1 MMTTNDVVY
10 VFVERTSKEIVRVYG
25 NRNDAENYISK
36 NGNLILIVCMVR

>member
-10 VFVERTSKEIVRVYG
+10 VVVERTSKEIVRVYG

-36 NGNLILIVCMVR
+36 NENLILRVCMVR

>member
-10 VFVERTSKEIVRVYG
+10 IIVERTSKEIIRVYG

-36 NGNLILIVCMVR
+36 NENLILRVCMVR

>member
-10 VFVERTSKEIVRVYG
+10 IVVERTSKEIIRVYG

-36 NGNLILIVCMVR
+36 NENLILRVCMVR